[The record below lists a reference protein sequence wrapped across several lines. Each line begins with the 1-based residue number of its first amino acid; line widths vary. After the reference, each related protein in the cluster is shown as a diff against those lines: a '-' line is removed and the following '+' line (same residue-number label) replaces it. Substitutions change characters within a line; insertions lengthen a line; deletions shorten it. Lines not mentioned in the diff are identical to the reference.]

1 MTKENP
7 TIKELEQKEAEI
19 KKRQK
24 ETQKLLRAQ
33 KEQFAKV
40 LAMQKKIGRKLG
52 LVPDAK
58 KIIFDVADKDIA
70 DNRLTRI
77 AEIKRELQKETK
89 DTASAIEP
97 HPKPENTPNTSTRT
111 FEWDLENTENKQD
124 DTGTVV
130 SAKIEPEAVLSKEPV
145 LSAEQMRARMEA
157 RLKKKIETPDPSDDG
172 LKKNSKIEIPL
183 ETNTPV
189 TVGEI
194 AVVKDKEEAKEKTE
208 IVEEDGFLRP
218 LSFDEEPAEK
228 PKSRKP
234 MSRGKFLKMLGLGI
248 LGVGTAGVGI
258 GIGKTEKKLGE
269 AKDNLRSA
277 EKNNTKSQEELA
289 EIAEAKERERIQK
302 IIEKIDMPFFNS
314 LSYAGKIIYL
324 AFIERNENYLMLD
337 KTKAELYTV
346 NVYGSLAD
354 KQSVIL
360 GRVKGEALNQVS
372 LKHDPNT
379 FGTTPAGIYTL
390 SFDISDA
397 AKAEFGDKAIHLL
410 QVGMEEESNLYIH
423 PVLPEERK
431 RRMKAVESPD
441 TTDNRMSWGCIN
453 VPEVESIMP
462 YINKEVAKEPK
473 LIVLPDVS
481 EDGREIWMDPDMG
494 TFYTVG
500 EGESEYKEL
509 LTKIEEYANIA

>member
-1 MTKENP
+1 MTLENN

-302 IIEKIDMPFFNS
+302 IIEKIDMPFYTS

-324 AFIERNENYLMLD
+324 SRLDRGTTYLMLD
-337 KTKAELYTV
+337 KTKAELYVVGEDNKKKVDTTV
-346 NVYGSLAD
+346 V
-354 KQSVIL
+354 L
-360 GRVKGEALNQVS
+360 GRVKGDAMNAV
-372 LKHDPNT
+372 KTKKDPNT
-379 FGTTPAGIYTL
+379 YGTTPARIYRL
-390 SFDISDA
+390 SYNVSDEM
-397 AKAEFGDKAIHLL
+397 KAEFGDKVIWMDTGLDDDPSL
-410 QVGMEEESNLYIH
+410 CIH
-423 PVLPEERK
+423 PILPEEFK
-431 RRMKAVESPD
+431 KRMKAIESPEPG
-441 TTDNRMSWGCIN
+441 DNRESWGCVNTTNI
-453 VPEVESIMP
+453 EELRT
-462 YINKEVAKEPK
+462 YILEGTEFV
-473 LIVLPDVS
+473 VLPDMD
-481 EDGREIWMDPDMG
+481 DGNNEYWLDPDMG
-494 TFYTVG
+494 SVEKVG
-500 EGESEYKEL
+500 EGESDYMTL
-509 LTKIEEYANIA
+509 LTEIEKYDTIA